1 MISIIIP
8 TLNEEK
14 YLPHLLKSIKE
25 QDFFSNPEKLEIIVA
40 DAGSEDKTVEIAKSF
55 GCQITKGGLPAK
67 GKNEGA
73 KIARGD
79 LFLFLDSDV
88 ILDKNYLKK
97 ALKEFR
103 ERKLSVASGVL
114 KSITRAQAKGGD
126 EDLSSST
133 TRAQAKGGDE
143 DLSSSTTQEKVIN
156 FIYHYTYNLPIFL
169 LENILPHAANFIL
182 IKKELHQKIG
192 GFDEEIKLAEDQC
205 YVREAAKIGKF
216 GILRE
221 TTVFLSPRRFEK
233 EGWLKVV
240 FKLLLAELHLI
251 FLGPIK
257 SDIFCYRFSSHSSEK
272 SNKKGPKILE
282 LFLGVPV
289 LIIWVLFVF
298 FALLIGGLKNIIKK
312 CKI

>member
-133 TRAQAKGGDE
+133 NSFSE
-143 DLSSSTTQEKVIN
+143 
-156 FIYHYTYNLPIFL
+156 
-169 LENILPHAANFIL
+169 L
-182 IKKELHQKIG
+182 IKL
-192 GFDEEIKLAEDQC
+192 
-205 YVREAAKIGKF
+205 
-216 GILRE
+216 LR
-221 TTVFLSPRRFEK
+221 
-233 EGWLKVV
+233 
-240 FKLLLAELHLI
+240 
-251 FLGPIK
+251 
-257 SDIFCYRFSSHSSEK
+257 
-272 SNKKGPKILE
+272 
-282 LFLGVPV
+282 
-289 LIIWVLFVF
+289 
-298 FALLIGGLKNIIKK
+298 
-312 CKI
+312 